1 MDLVRR
7 LVLCL
12 LGLAVFPISMT
23 PSTVRADE
31 AAVEE
36 EADKDIPAAPNPLE
50 KFKLQ
55 IGDEA
60 PVPYDPIKPEDSE
73 HKHRRKAISWQL
85 AGQLHLSNA
94 ETDKAEIKVAE
105 DCFRKAVEADPT
117 FMRSY
122 QILVSLLISGPI
134 NDEKIAEAKQVAFQ
148 AAENSSEGFTL
159 VRQLAGLLAR
169 TQADRGINLLTEA
182 LTNKSLDPNSVPY
195 YQIQR
200 DLGLFYRLGGNNQKA
215 AECYQ
220 LVFDAVTK
228 TDPALFNAQQIQEIV
243 VDPVALFEEMGE
255 VFLSVKKPTEALAA
269 FNKASEVRGSQS
281 AAHAYNLAQIFRETG
296 KSAEAL
302 AELQKYLD
310 AQLQSKGR
318 NAYQLLK
325 DLLTDLKL
333 ESELVD
339 RLEKLRAKDQQNSSL
354 RYFLAEQYVDQKRFE
369 DAEQAI
375 LNGQADPKDTY
386 SLVGLIPVYRG
397 LKKYEPLLN
406 LYVLYKINRLPDPDR
421 SEQVGKLDSE
431 LQTLLRRYAKE
442 RELTIKDAEAMDAF
456 VGLGKEWLKGD
467 EAKIQLPQAWVL
479 GELCGEAER
488 IDDAK
493 TFYRQAIDMQ
503 NEPSLEFFLELG
515 QLLQGADRYDEA
527 AEVFKEC
534 ANHPSEAL
542 QDQRWRSLYMLS
554 YALEFAGKTDEA
566 IATATEAKTLGE
578 KGGLGDF
585 VSILHAQI
593 GWVNYHAQRL
603 DEAIRIYEEVLAK
616 YRKTELTAQ
625 TLENCRFSLS
635 AIYVLK
641 GDMVKGESILEQVL
655 TENPENPQANNDLG
669 YLWADQGKNLDKAL
683 AMISKAL
690 AIEPDNAAYIDSM
703 GWVLFKLG
711 RVDEAVQ
718 QLEQAVAMKRGD
730 DPTLHE
736 HLGDCYA
743 KLGRTEDAKK
753 IWTKALELMDK
764 KKSKDEKLKKSLR
777 ERLGMPAE

>member
-7 LVLCL
+7 FVFCL
-12 LGLAVFPISMT
+12 LGLAAIQFSIASM
-23 PSTVRADE
+23 TVRAAE
-31 AAVEE
+31 AVAEE
-36 EADKDIPAAPNPLE
+36 ETDAEAPATPNPLE

-55 IGDEA
+55 IGDES
-60 PVPYDPIKPEDSE
+60 PVPFDPIKPEDSE
-73 HKHRRKAISWQL
+73 HKNRRKAITWQL

-94 ETDKAEIKVAE
+94 ETDQTELKVAE
-105 DCFRKAVEADPT
+105 NCFRQAVEADRT

-122 QILVSLLISGPI
+122 QMLVGLLISGRI
-134 NDEKIAEAKQVAFQ
+134 DDTKIQEARQVAFQ
-148 AAENSSEGFTL
+148 AAENSSEGFKL

-169 TQADRGINLLTEA
+169 TQVDRGISLLTEA
-182 LTNKSLDPNSVPY
+182 LSVPSLDPKSTAY
-195 YQIQR
+195 FQIQR
-200 DLGLFYRLGGNNQKA
+200 DLGLYYRLGGNSQKA

-255 VFLSVKKPTEALAA
+255 VFLSVKKPNEALAA
-269 FNKASEVRGSQS
+269 FNKASEARGSQS

-296 KSAEAL
+296 KPAEAL
-302 AELQKYLD
+302 VELQRYLD

-333 ESELVD
+333 ESELVA
-339 RLEKLRAKDQQNSSL
+339 RLEKLRTKDPQNSSL
-354 RYFLAEQYVDQKRFE
+354 RYFLAEQYVEQKRFQ

-375 LNGQADPKDTY
+375 LNGQNEPKDTY

-406 LYVLYKINRLPDPDR
+406 MFVLYRINQLPDPDQKD
-421 SEQVGKLDSE
+421 QVSRLDSE
-431 LQTLLRRYAKE
+431 LQALVLRYGKE
-442 RELTIKDAEAMDAF
+442 REITIQDAESVNAF
-456 VGLGKEWLKGD
+456 IQLGKEWMQGD
-467 EAKIQLPQAWVL
+467 EPKIQFVQAHVL
-479 GELCGEAER
+479 GELCGASER
-488 IDDAK
+488 IDEAK

-503 NEPSLEFFLELG
+503 NEPPLELFMELG
-515 QLLQGADRYDEA
+515 QLLQGVDRYEEA
-527 AEVFKEC
+527 IEVLKEC
-534 ANHPSEAL
+534 ANHPSQAL
-542 QDQRWRSLYMLS
+542 QNQRWRTLYMLS
-554 YALEFAGKTDEA
+554 YAQEFAGKTDEA
-566 IATATEAKTLGE
+566 LLTVQESKSLGE
-578 KGGLGDF
+578 KVGLGDL
-585 VSILHAQI
+585 VCILHAQI

-603 DEAIRIYEEVLAK
+603 DDAVRIYEEVLAK
-616 YRKTELTAQ
+616 YPKTELTNQ

-655 TENPENPQANNDLG
+655 AENPENPQANNDLG

-683 AMISKAL
+683 VMITKAL
-690 AIEPDNAAYIDSM
+690 ASEPENAAYIDSM

-711 RVDEAVQ
+711 RVEEATQ
-718 QLEQAVAMKRGD
+718 KLEQAVAMKRGD

-743 KLGRTEDAKK
+743 KLGRTEDAQK
-753 IWTKALELMDK
+753 IWNKALELMDK
-764 KKSKDEKLKKSLR
+764 KKSKDEKLRKSLR
-777 ERLGMPAE
+777 ERLGMTAE

>member
-7 LVLCL
+7 FVFCLFGLVALSLPL
-12 LGLAVFPISMT
+12 L
-23 PSTVRADE
+23 PSTGRAADE
-31 AAVEE
+31 
-36 EADKDIPAAPNPLE
+36 EAETEAPAAPNPLE

-60 PVPYDPIKPEDSE
+60 PVPFDPIKPEDSE
-73 HKHRRKAISWQL
+73 HVHRRKAITWQL

-105 DCFRKAVEADPT
+105 NCFRQAVAADPS

-122 QILVSLLISGPI
+122 QMLVSLLISGPAS
-134 NDEKIAEAKQVAFQ
+134 DEKIQEAKQVAFQ

-169 TQADRGINLLTEA
+169 TQVDRGISVLNEA
-182 LTNKSLDPNSVPY
+182 LTIKRLEQKSVTY

-200 DLGLFYRLGGNNQKA
+200 DLGLFYRLAGNNPKA

-228 TDPALFNAQQIQEIV
+228 NDPALFSAQQIQEIV
-243 VDPVALFEEMGE
+243 VDPVALYEEMGE
-255 VFLSVKKPTEALAA
+255 VFLSIKKPNEALAA
-269 FNKASEVRGSQS
+269 FNKASEARGSQS

-296 KSAEAL
+296 KSAESL

-310 AQLQSKGR
+310 AQLQTKGR

-325 DLLTDLKL
+325 DLLTDLKQ

-339 RLEKLRAKDQQNSSL
+339 RLEKLRAKDPQNSQL
-354 RYFLAEQYVDQKRFE
+354 RYFLAEQYVEQSRFQE
-369 DAEQAI
+369 AEQAI
-375 LNGQADPKDTY
+375 LNGQAEPKDTY

-397 LKKYEPLLN
+397 QKKYELLLN
-406 LYVLYKINRLPDPDR
+406 MFVLYNINQLPDPD
-421 SEQVGKLDSE
+421 QNDQLGKLDTE
-431 LQTLLRRYAKE
+431 LQTLLRRYARE
-442 RELTIKDAEAMDAF
+442 RDLTVQDADTMNAF
-456 VGLGKEWLKGD
+456 VKLGKEWMQGD
-467 EAKIQLPQAWVL
+467 EAKIQFSQAHVL
-479 GELCGEAER
+479 GELCGAADR

-493 TFYRQAIDMQ
+493 VFYRQAIDMQ
-503 NEPSLEFFLELG
+503 NEPPLKLFLELG

-527 AEVFKEC
+527 IEILREC
-534 ANHPSEAL
+534 ANHPSQAL
-542 QDQRWRSLYMLS
+542 QDSRWRTLYMLS

-566 IATATEAKTLGE
+566 IAAATESKALGE
-578 KGGLGDF
+578 KSGLGDF

-603 DEAIRIYEEVLAK
+603 DEAIRIYEEVLTR
-616 YRKTELTAQ
+616 YPKTELTAQ

-635 AIYVLK
+635 AVYVLK
-641 GDMVKGESILEQVL
+641 GDMVKGESILEQIL
-655 TENPENPQANNDLG
+655 AENPENPQANNDLG
-669 YLWADQGKNLDKAL
+669 YLWADQGKNLEKAL
-683 AMISKAL
+683 VMITKAL
-690 AIEPDNAAYIDSM
+690 TAEPENAAYIDSM

-711 RVDEAVQ
+711 RVDEAAKK
-718 QLEQAVAMKRGD
+718 LEQAVAMKRGD

-743 KLGRTEDAKK
+743 KLGRTDDARK
-753 IWTKALELMDK
+753 IWTKAMELMDK

-777 ERLGMPAE
+777 ERLGLPAE